1 MIEPRPWYSKL
12 LGPEWASLR
21 AWVEREEQRKQAA
34 LDDAAEGV

>member
-1 MIEPRPWYSKL
+1 MTEPRPWDSKL
-12 LGPEWASLR
+12 LGREWAELR